1 MTTSAICEA
10 SALMSLG
17 GSMGASA
24 RPAHKRRARRHVLV
38 FFTRILASPASLYT
52 EEGRKP
58 PRGMFERWHARRA
71 RSCAP
76 LAINYCMRA
85 MALLG
90 SKCSNWR
97 VANAIGFPGEGGSPP
112 PSQTL
117 PTDQSRICLAAHS
130 RAGGRLLRGPAARA
144 VRRAPRGT
152 RLGRGLTATHSSGQ

>member
-1 MTTSAICEA
+1 
-10 SALMSLG
+10 
-17 GSMGASA
+17 
-24 RPAHKRRARRHVLV
+24 
-38 FFTRILASPASLYT
+38 
-52 EEGRKP
+52 
-58 PRGMFERWHARRA
+58 MFERWHARRA

-130 RAGGRLLRGPAARA
+130 RMGGRLVGLIIRCSPRGCRALQQASSNDHGTLTTHSLGTDGCPYCSRRDSRNSTEAGSANRRCKCTDQNCMHCLPLDRTRLRPIRRHRRRR
-144 VRRAPRGT
+144 RRA
-152 RLGRGLTATHSSGQ
+152 